1 MSTCWDCKHLDKRT
15 GGFQYCLL
23 LGRRNVDANKDR
35 CDEFDL
41 ETMTTPPLSPAAQAV
56 LDAVN
61 AVFEQAGTTRQGIA
75 AALIAA
81 ADQMKQMRCHGGRAW
96 TAEQAA
102 AYDALSNAADHFLS
116 LATELETHQ

>member
-41 ETMTTPPLSPAAQAV
+41 ETMTTPPLSPAQKVRKAAT
-56 LDAVN
+56 DA
-61 AVFEQAGTTRQGIA
+61 FWLFHPDQA
-75 AALIAA
+75 AALLIAA
-81 ADQMKQMRCHGGRAW
+81 ADQPYAVPPQLGGERYRDFRAGVE
-96 TAEQAA
+96 AERARIAA
-102 AYDALSNAADHFLS
+102 
-116 LATELETHQ
+116 LATELRQEGQP

>member
-41 ETMTTPPLSPAAQAV
+41 ETMTTPPLSPAQKVRKAAT
-56 LDAVN
+56 DAYWL
-61 AVFEQAGTTRQGIA
+61 FHPDQA
-75 AALIAA
+75 AALLIAA
-81 ADQMKQMRCHGGRAW
+81 ADQVARMDPLGDDIEDLFRGAEREHMRGRFHALAAELRQEGRA
-96 TAEQAA
+96 
-102 AYDALSNAADHFLS
+102 
-116 LATELETHQ
+116 

>member
-41 ETMTTPPLSPAAQAV
+41 ETMTTPPLSPAQEVRKAAT
-56 LDAVN
+56 DAYWL
-61 AVFEQAGTTRQGIA
+61 FHPDQA
-75 AALIAA
+75 AALLIAA
-81 ADQMKQMRCHGGRAW
+81 ADQVVPVDRGSRRQCNIRRQLLAIAAELRQEGRA
-96 TAEQAA
+96 
-102 AYDALSNAADHFLS
+102 
-116 LATELETHQ
+116 